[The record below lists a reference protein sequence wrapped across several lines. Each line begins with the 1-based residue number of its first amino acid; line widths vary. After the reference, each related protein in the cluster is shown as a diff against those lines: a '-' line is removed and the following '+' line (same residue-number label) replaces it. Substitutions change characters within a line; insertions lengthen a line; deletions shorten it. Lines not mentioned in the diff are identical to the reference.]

1 MLLEF
6 TVGNF
11 LSFKD
16 KKTFSLEAGSIS
28 EHKDNVAKE
37 GKYKV
42 LRSAVIYGAN
52 SSGKSNFIKALD
64 FMVTIIKNSSKL
76 NSTDKLNAKP
86 FLLNTETENSP
97 SFFEILFTDA
107 NKRYRYGFE
116 INNDKI
122 HSEWL
127 YILDGKSNKETLFFI
142 RNLNGIG
149 VSEVFEEAK
158 GFIENARENGLF
170 LSLLDQL
177 NIEVAKTVMLFVN
190 LNLKVISGIEHK
202 DNISMTKSFYEFDDN
217 YKKKVEIFIK
227 NLNLGFSNF
236 IVEINNEDAF
246 FENKIKTSH
255 RKFDKFGN
263 LDSFVDFKLKDQE
276 SSGTNKLF
284 DIVGY
289 IVYSLEFGG
298 VLVIDELDSKLHP
311 ILTQEI
317 IKLFNNPETNPKNAQ
332 LIFTTHDTNLLGAN
346 LFRRDQIWF
355 TEKDDFEATD
365 MYSLLEF
372 KDEDGNTIRK
382 DRSFEKDYIRGR
394 YGAIPYISNFQE
406 V

>member
-16 KKTFSLEAGSIS
+16 KKTFSFEAGGIS
-28 EHKDNVAKE
+28 EHKDNVVKE
-37 GKYKV
+37 GKFKV

-64 FMVTIIKNSSKL
+64 FMVTTIKNSSKL

-86 FLLNTETENSP
+86 FLLNIKTQSKP
-97 SFFEILFTDA
+97 SFFEVLYL
-107 NKRYRYGFE
+107 NLGKRYRYGFE
-116 INNDKI
+116 VDNEKVID
-122 HSEWL
+122 EWL
-127 YILDGKSNKETLFFI
+127 YVLEVDSKKENLYFV
-142 RNLNGIG
+142 RNIKGIA
-149 VSEVFEEAK
+149 VSD
-158 GFIENARENGLF
+158 GFIEAENFINNARDNGLF

-177 NIEVAKTVMLFVN
+177 NIKIAQEVMSNISRIYVK
-190 LNLKVISGIEHK
+190 SGIEHS
-202 DNISMTKSFYEFDDN
+202 NSAFMTDTLYQAVEYQNDV
-217 YKKKVEIFIK
+217 KKFIYH
-227 NLNLGFSNF
+227 LNLGFSSFHIDNDKDVSF
-236 IVEINNEDAF
+236 KNRF
-246 FENKIKTSH
+246 KTFHKVYDVKGSVIS
-255 RKFDKFGN
+255 DIE
-263 LDSFVDFKLKDQE
+263 FKLTENE
-276 SSGTNKLF
+276 SSGTNKIF
-284 DIVGY
+284 DLAGY
-289 IVYSLEFGG
+289 IVLALKFGTM
-298 VLVIDELDSKLHP
+298 VVIDELDSKLHP

-372 KDEDGNTIRK
+372 KDEEGNTIRK

-394 YGAIPYISNFQE
+394 YGAIPYISNF
-406 V
+406 

>member
-16 KKTFSLEAGSIS
+16 KKTLSLQAGGIS
-28 EHKDNVAKE
+28 EHKENVMKE

-42 LRSAVIYGAN
+42 LRTAVVYGAN

-64 FMVTIIKNSSKL
+64 FMVNTVNNSSKL
-76 NSTDKLNAKP
+76 NSTDKLNTTP
-86 FLLNTETENSP
+86 FLLNTETEESP
-97 SFFEILFTDA
+97 SFFEILFLYLG
-107 NKRYRYGFE
+107 NRYRYGFE
-116 INNDKI
+116 IDNNKI

-127 YILDGKSNKETLFFI
+127 YILEKNSKKEEVYFI
-142 RNLNGIG
+142 RNNEGIG
-149 VSEVFEEAK
+149 VADFFEEAK
-158 GFIENARENGLF
+158 GLEAKTRDNGLF
-170 LSLLDQL
+170 ISVADQFNGRVSKVLLREISYIKIL
-177 NIEVAKTVMLFVN
+177 
-190 LNLKVISGIEHK
+190 SGIDHQESV
-202 DNISMTKSFYEFDDN
+202 NMTKVLYNEDDL
-217 YKKKVEIFIK
+217 KIELIHLIK

-236 IVEINNEDAF
+236 NIDADTKIEFKNRVSTIHKKYNNKGKFVSDVE
-246 FENKIKTSH
+246 
-255 RKFDKFGN
+255 
-263 LDSFVDFKLKDQE
+263 FKLTDQE

-284 DIVGY
+284 DLAGY
-289 IVYSLEFGG
+289 LVFTLHFG
-298 VLVIDELDSKLHP
+298 LQLFIDELDSKLHP

-372 KDEDGNTIRK
+372 KDEDGKTIRK
-382 DRSFEKDYIRGR
+382 DRSFEADYIRGR
-394 YGAIPYISNFQE
+394 YGAIPYISNFE
-406 V
+406 EI

>member
-16 KKTFSLEAGSIS
+16 KKTFSLEAGGIS
-28 EHKDNVAKE
+28 EHKDNVVKE

-42 LRSAVIYGAN
+42 LRSAAIYGAN

-64 FMVTIIKNSSKL
+64 FMITTIKESSKL
-76 NSTDKLNAKP
+76 NSTDKLKVKP
-86 FLLNTETENSP
+86 FLLNIETENSP
-97 SFFEILFTDA
+97 SFFEILFTSF
-107 NKRYRYGFE
+107 NNRYRYGFE
-116 INNDKI
+116 MDNDKI

-127 YILDGKSNKETLFFI
+127 YILKENSTKEEIYFVREF
-142 RNLNGIG
+142 NGIG
-149 VSEVFEEAK
+149 IADVFEEVIGLESK
-158 GFIENARENGLF
+158 TRDNGLF
-170 LSLLDQL
+170 ISVADQFNSKIAK
-177 NIEVAKTVMLFVN
+177 NIMHKLILMNVL
-190 LNLKVISGIEHK
+190 SGIDHQH
-202 DNISMTKSFYEFDDN
+202 NISMTHTLYGISD
-217 YKKKVEIFIK
+217 YKTLIENFIK
-227 NLNLGFSNF
+227 KFDLGFNTFS
-236 IVEINNEDAF
+236 VENEELTKVF
-246 FENKIKTSH
+246 SERIKTLHNKYDS
-255 RKFDKFGN
+255 KGN
-263 LDSFVDFKLKDQE
+263 VVSEFEFKLKDSE

-284 DIVGY
+284 DLSGY
-289 IVYSLEFGG
+289 LVYSLLFGNT
-298 VLVIDELDSKLHP
+298 LIIDELDSKLHP
-311 ILTQEI
+311 IITQEI
-317 IKLFNNPETNPKNAQ
+317 IKLFNNKETNPKNAQ

-355 TEKDDFEATD
+355 TEKDEFEATD

>member
-16 KKTFSLEAGSIS
+16 KKTFSFEAGGIS
-28 EHKDNVAKE
+28 EHKDNVVKE
-37 GKYKV
+37 GKFKV

-64 FMVTIIKNSSKL
+64 FMVTTIKNSSKL

-86 FLLNTETENSP
+86 FLLNIKTQSKP
-97 SFFEILFTDA
+97 SFFEVLYL
-107 NKRYRYGFE
+107 NLGKRYRYGFE
-116 INNDKI
+116 VDNEKVID
-122 HSEWL
+122 EWL
-127 YILDGKSNKETLFFI
+127 YVLEVDSKKENLYFV
-142 RNLNGIG
+142 RNIKGIA
-149 VSEVFEEAK
+149 VSD
-158 GFIENARENGLF
+158 GFIEAENFINNARDNGLF

-177 NIEVAKTVMLFVN
+177 NIKIAQEVMSNISRIYVK
-190 LNLKVISGIEHK
+190 SGIEHS
-202 DNISMTKSFYEFDDN
+202 NSAFMTDTLYQAVEYQNDV
-217 YKKKVEIFIK
+217 KKFIYH
-227 NLNLGFSNF
+227 LNLGFSSFHIDNDKDVSF
-236 IVEINNEDAF
+236 KNRF
-246 FENKIKTSH
+246 KTFHKVYDVKGSVIS
-255 RKFDKFGN
+255 DIE
-263 LDSFVDFKLKDQE
+263 FKLTENE
-276 SSGTNKLF
+276 SSGTNKIF
-284 DIVGY
+284 DLAGY
-289 IVYSLEFGG
+289 IVLALKFGTM
-298 VLVIDELDSKLHP
+298 VVIDELDSKLHP

-372 KDEDGNTIRK
+372 KDEEGNTIRK

-394 YGAIPYISNFQE
+394 YGAIPYISNFEE

>member
-28 EHKDNVAKE
+28 EHKDNVVKE

-52 SSGKSNFIKALD
+52 SSGKSNFIKALE
-64 FMVTIIKNSSKL
+64 FVIETVKNSSKL
-76 NSTDKLNAKP
+76 NSTDKLDVKP
-86 FLLNTETENSP
+86 FLLSTETEKKP
-97 SFFEILFTDA
+97 SFFEILFIDSE
-107 NKRYRYGFE
+107 NRYRYGFE
-116 INNDKI
+116 LDNEKV

-127 YILDGKSNKETLFFI
+127 YILGNNSKKEVLYFI
-142 RNLNGIG
+142 RNYQGIG
-149 VSEVFEEAK
+149 VADVFEEAK
-158 GFIENARENGLF
+158 GLEAKTRDNGLF
-170 LSLLDQL
+170 ISVADQFNSLVSRIVLRELSYITIL
-177 NIEVAKTVMLFVN
+177 
-190 LNLKVISGIEHK
+190 SGIDHQDSVRMTNVLYNEDDLK
-202 DNISMTKSFYEFDDN
+202 IELISL
-217 YKKKVEIFIK
+217 IK
-227 NLNLGFSNF
+227 NLNLGFNNF
-236 IVEINNEDAF
+236 NINDDTKQEFKNRVSTIHKKYNNKGKFISDVE
-246 FENKIKTSH
+246 
-255 RKFDKFGN
+255 
-263 LDSFVDFKLKDQE
+263 FKMTEQE

-284 DIVGY
+284 DLAGY
-289 IVYSLEFGG
+289 IVFTLHFG
-298 VLVIDELDSKLHP
+298 LQLFIDELDSKLHP

-317 IKLFNNPETNPKNAQ
+317 IKIFNNPETNPKNAQ

-406 V
+406 I